1 MCVRTHGGPVPVLSG
16 VMAKHG
22 PPHLQAAREGA
33 GQAEV
38 PDPSDPLG
46 QLDGH
51 DGPIP
56 TLKGYYLNFLEPV
69 NNITIVQGQTAI
81 LHCKVAGNPPPSV
94 RWLKNDAPVVQ
105 EPRRV
110 IIRKTEYGSRLR
122 IQDLDTTDTGYY
134 QCVATN
140 GVKTITATGVLF
152 VRLGEAVKQTM
163 SLSSQLRGDPHYAL
177 AILSPASDTSCD
189 SSLDE
194 KRERKDSKS
203 SENISKRFCMN
214 RAPLPSSVVFAIC
227 DI

>member
-1 MCVRTHGGPVPVLSG
+1 MTLSF
-16 VMAKHG
+16 
-22 PPHLQAAREGA
+22 A
-33 GQAEV
+33 G
-38 PDPSDPLG
+38 
-46 QLDGH
+46 
-51 DGPIP
+51 
-56 TLKGYYLNFLEPV
+56 YFLNFLEPV

-152 VRLGEAVKQTM
+152 VRLGKWQQCGPASLQLGSITATM
-163 SLSSQLRGDPHYAL
+163 CKINLQFETEHAHTSREEINKAFPQG
-177 AILSPASDTSCD
+177 LSPCACSR
-189 SSLDE
+189 L
-194 KRERKDSKS
+194 
-203 SENISKRFCMN
+203 NL
-214 RAPLPSSVVFAIC
+214 LPIHW
-227 DI
+227 